1 MDFMLKSKLW
11 MKKISHLKCM
21 FGVFSSYAYRK
32 CQCGN
37 IINLYYITRKKN
49 VMNKTDRNHN
59 GKCVQQWIIICKL
72 MG

>member
-1 MDFMLKSKLW
+1 

-59 GKCVQQWIIICKL
+59 GKCVQQ
-72 MG
+72 